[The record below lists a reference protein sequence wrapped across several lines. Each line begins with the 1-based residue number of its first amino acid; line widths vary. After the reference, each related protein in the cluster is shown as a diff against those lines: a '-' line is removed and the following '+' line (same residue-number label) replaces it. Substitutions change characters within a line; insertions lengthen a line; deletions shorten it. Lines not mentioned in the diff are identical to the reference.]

1 MREADG
7 PPCPVCATPNQPGRM
22 FCRRCAAALDVPD
35 PVAPLPWWRT
45 RWPFH
50 RRVEVTASTE
60 VPGHPAGNAIDGF
73 NNRYGGAPAVGDSLT
88 FTFRTPV
95 RLVDLDITSGA
106 STDPQVYRS
115 EARPITLDLVTIT
128 SKGQKAHK
136 AIALD
141 DKPDPQT
148 IQMGISDVATVQ
160 LIIRSTAG
168 MSPGRHIALAE
179 IEFFKRS

>member
-1 MREADG
+1 MTLA
-7 PPCPVCATPNQPGRM
+7 VV
-22 FCRRCAAALDVPD
+22 AALAVG
-35 PVAPLPWWRT
+35 ALFLLPAGRSLFEDT
-45 RWPFH
+45 RDKLGGATAVTPSK
-50 RRVEVTASTE
+50 VTASAE
-60 VPGHPAGNAIDGF
+60 VPGHPAGNATDGF
-73 NNRYGGAPAVGDSLT
+73 NNRYWGAPAVGDSLT

-106 STDPQVYRS
+106 SRDPQVYRG

-128 SKGQKAHK
+128 SKGEKARK
-136 AIALD
+136 TITLD
-141 DKPDPQT
+141 DKPGPQT
-148 IQMGISDVATVQ
+148 IQTGISDVATVQ